1 MWSLR
6 RPLLRVERPLAFIGP
21 SVSRSDVEHCTE
33 VELTSPAR
41 RGDILKAARAGF
53 APLLLI
59 DGFVLHDDPPSSKE
73 ITAVLRRGTCVYG
86 AASVG
91 ALLAFKL
98 RNDGMIG
105 RGWVFES
112 YSDGTI
118 TAGDE
123 VLVSMFPETF
133 KPLTVPLVNVRYALG
148 RLSAFHGIT
157 AAAQRSILR
166 CLSAIYF
173 EERTPACVR
182 EVLVR
187 AGVAD
192 SLIKQLLAPEFDI
205 KRHDGIALIE
215 EVHRKFQDHR
225 T

>member
-1 MWSLR
+1 
-6 RPLLRVERPLAFIGP
+6 
-21 SVSRSDVEHCTE
+21 
-33 VELTSPAR
+33 
-41 RGDILKAARAGF
+41 
-53 APLLLI
+53 
-59 DGFVLHDDPPSSKE
+59 
-73 ITAVLRRGTCVYG
+73 
-86 AASVG
+86 
-91 ALLAFKL
+91 
-98 RNDGMIG
+98 MIG

-148 RLSAFHGIT
+148 RLSPLYGIT
-157 AAAQRSILR
+157 AATQSGILS

-173 EERTPACVR
+173 EERTPARVR
-182 EVLVR
+182 GVLVR

-192 SLIKQLLAPEFDI
+192 SFIKHVLAPEFNI

-215 EVHRKFQDHR
+215 EVHQKFKDR